1 MHASLANRRGILLMI
16 AGSSVFASNDA
27 FSKLALAHI
36 PPSEILAVRG
46 VMAALM
52 LVAFLG
58 WKGHL
63 ASLRHCADRRVLLR
77 AAAEACVAM
86 LFITAITTMS
96 IADAT
101 SILQVVPLVT
111 MAAAVMFFGARI
123 SRSLWVAVAAG
134 FLGVTLIVKPGSSAF
149 DFTALLPLGCAFL
162 ISFRDFV
169 TGRIGAHVPTLVVTA
184 TTAGIGMMMGFAGST
199 VEQWAALDLVTFGYL
214 VGGSVTLITGHMLT
228 IAAFRGTDPSTIS
241 PFRYAG
247 VVCSVAL
254 SATLFHQMPD
264 LVSIGG
270 IALILA
276 AALYTMHQHMSAPK
290 VVVAPAKPAVV
301 AVVSAEE
308 PRKAA

>member
-1 MHASLANRRGILLMI
+1 MNASLANRRGILLMI
-16 AGSSVFASNDA
+16 AGSSIFASNDA

-46 VMAALM
+46 AMAALM
-52 LVAFLG
+52 LVAYLA
-58 WKGHL
+58 WKGQFS
-63 ASLRHCADRRVLLR
+63 ALRYCADKRVMLR
-77 AAAEACVAM
+77 ASAEACIAM
-86 LFITAITTMS
+86 LFITAIASMS
-96 IADAT
+96 LADAT
-101 SILQVVPLVT
+101 AILQVVPLVT

-123 SRSLWVAVAAG
+123 GRGMWIAVAAG

-149 DFTALLPLGCAFL
+149 DVTALLPLGCAFL
-162 ISFRDFV
+162 CSFRDFV
-169 TGRIGAHVPTLVVTA
+169 TGRIGAHVPTLVVTIA
-184 TTAGIGMMMGFAGST
+184 TAGIGMLLGFAGST
-199 VEQWAALDLVTFGYL
+199 VEQWAALDLVTFFYL
-214 VGGSVTLITGHMLT
+214 VGGSVTLIAGHTLT

-270 IALILA
+270 IAVILA

-290 VVVAPAKPAVV
+290 VVVTPAKPAV
-301 AVVSAEE
+301 AVVAAEE